1 MPFGH
6 HWIFSQ
12 NQWVKWEIGNWPKK
26 SEKLVVCSR
35 LEGHLPKWDTLQ
47 IVSHCHSKY
56 LLHLVLNSTIRYE
69 ILRTH
74 TSSRSHSLNW
84 IWNSHLHLSVFLYNL
99 LLSVSWACLMVM
111 GIENSHL
118 IPFYKGNWFCS
129 YFWSAFPSFQWQT
142 HAGLMMPPIILFVCV
157 CVTVCAVTCVME
169 LRIEFMWIFG
179 TSHRCV
185 HNYMLAIWRY
195 SFHQKKYEGTEAA
208 IMSFRGD
215 FHFRWMIRTERP
227 SGPQ

>member
-1 MPFGH
+1 MGYTPN
-6 HWIFSQ
+6 S
-12 NQWVKWEIGNWPKK
+12 V
-26 SEKLVVCSR
+26 
-35 LEGHLPKWDTLQ
+35 TL
-47 IVSHCHSKY
+47 SLKY